1 MSKRWT
7 PKEES
12 ILTQVFTKTDQTPQ
26 QQRHDVDFDT
36 DKRKSL
42 REKAR
47 KAALRLQHRSLAAI
61 ERKWRSMNPTTTG
74 LGPQHK
80 RPSSKPSGISGTL
93 GTSGTSKTAILKTL
107 MKLMKQKDYKGSDLT
122 RLGHA
127 LQQVVKK
134 GGLETIHQSPSLTPK
149 AVPPVSGRPVNPF
162 HASLMKQLTGV
173 GKTPSMAPMAPTP
186 KNPLFASLMKE
197 LAGKTKLHSVKQ
209 GDNKTK
215 KPTKQLV
222 GLKQKI
228 QQMMV
233 KRKEGTKTIDEMME
247 EKRRTEKAEKQS
259 RLNPF
264 TRELL
269 KKRQQMRV
277 KD

>member
-7 PKEES
+7 TKEES
-12 ILTQVFTKTDQTPQ
+12 ILTQVFTKTDIVPQ
-26 QQRHDVDFDT
+26 QQRHDVDLDA
-36 DKRKSL
+36 DKGKSL

-47 KAALRLQHRSLAAI
+47 KAALRLQNRSLAAI
-61 ERKWRSMNPTTTG
+61 ERKWRSMNPTTIG

-80 RPSSKPSGISGTL
+80 RPSSKPS

-107 MKLMKQKDYKGSDLT
+107 MKLMKQKDYTGSDLT

-134 GGLETIHQSPSLTPK
+134 GGLETIHQQPSLTPR
-149 AVPPVSGRPVNPF
+149 AASPVRGRPVNPF
-162 HASLMKQLTGV
+162 HASLMKQLTGS
-173 GKTPSMAPMAPTP
+173 GKTPSMAPTP

-197 LAGKTKLHSVKQ
+197 LAGKKTKQYSAQ
-209 GDNKTK
+209 EGGNKTK

-233 KRKEGTKTIDEMME
+233 KRKGGIKTIDEMME

-269 KKRQQMRV
+269 KKRQQMRL

>member
-7 PKEES
+7 SKEES
-12 ILTQVFTKTDQTPQ
+12 VLTQVFTKTDVVPQ
-26 QQRHDVDFDT
+26 QQRHDFDA
-36 DKRKSL
+36 DKGKSL

-47 KAALRLQHRSLAAI
+47 KAASKLQNRSLAAI

-74 LGPQHK
+74 LGHQSK
-80 RPSSKPSGISGTL
+80 ESFSKPSAP

-122 RLGHA
+122 KLGQA
-127 LQQVVKK
+127 LQHVVKK
-134 GGLETIHQSPSLTPK
+134 GGLQTIHQSPSLTPK
-149 AVPPVSGRPVNPF
+149 AAPPVSGRPVNPF

-173 GKTPSMAPMAPTP
+173 GKTPTMAPMAPP
-186 KNPLFASLMKE
+186 SKNPLFASLMKE
-197 LAGKTKLHSVKQ
+197 LAGKTKQQGVLNSVKQ
-209 GDNKTK
+209 GDKTK

-228 QQMMV
+228 EQMMV
-233 KRKEGTKTIDEMME
+233 KRKGGTKTIDEIME

-269 KKRQQMRV
+269 KKRQEMRL

>member
-7 PKEES
+7 SKEES
-12 ILTQVFTKTDQTPQ
+12 VLTQVFTKTDVVPQ
-26 QQRHDVDFDT
+26 QQRHDLDT
-36 DKRKSL
+36 DKGKSL

-47 KAALRLQHRSLAAI
+47 KAALRLQNRSLAAI
-61 ERKWRSMNPTTTG
+61 ERKWRSMNPPSTG
-74 LGPQHK
+74 LGHQSK
-80 RPSSKPSGISGTL
+80 ESFSKPSAP

-122 RLGHA
+122 KLGQA
-127 LQQVVKK
+127 LQHVVKK
-134 GGLETIHQSPSLTPK
+134 GGLQTIHQSPSLTPR

-173 GKTPSMAPMAPTP
+173 GKTPSMVPMAPTP

-197 LAGKTKLHSVKQ
+197 LAGKTKQQGVLNSVKQ
-209 GDNKTK
+209 GDKTK

-228 QQMMV
+228 EQMMV
-233 KRKEGTKTIDEMME
+233 KRKGGTKTIDEMME

-269 KKRQQMRV
+269 KKRQKMRL